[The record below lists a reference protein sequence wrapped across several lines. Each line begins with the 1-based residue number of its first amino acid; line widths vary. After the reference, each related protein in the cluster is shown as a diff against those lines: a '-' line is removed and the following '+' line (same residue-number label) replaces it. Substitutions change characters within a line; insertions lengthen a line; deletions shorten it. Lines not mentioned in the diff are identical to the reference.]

1 MSNQYFDN
9 NPNIKSEPFYI
20 DFYFYKHKLTFKSD
34 NGVFSKHNVDFGTN
48 LLLKNVSLKGAN
60 KFLDMGCGIG
70 IMGISLAKMHPE
82 IFVDMVD
89 VNLRA
94 IELVKENYILNKIEN
109 ANVFESNTYS
119 NITDKYDVIVT
130 NPPIRAG
137 KSVVHN
143 IVLNGKNHLT
153 NGGKIY
159 VVIQKKQGAESCLKA
174 MKEVYD
180 SVEVID
186 KDKGYYIIK
195 AIKL

>member
-48 LLLKNVSLKGAN
+48 LLLKNVSLRGAN
-60 KFLDMGCGIG
+60 KLLDMGCGIG
-70 IMGISLAKMHPE
+70 IIGISLAKMHPE

>member
-1 MSNQYFDN
+1 MSNQYFEN

-48 LLLKNVSLKGAN
+48 LLLKNVSLKGT
-60 KFLDMGCGIG
+60 KTLLDMGCGIG
-70 IMGISLAKMHPE
+70 IMGISLAKMYPE
-82 IFVDMVD
+82 IRVEMVD

-94 IELVKENYILNKIEN
+94 IELVKENFILNKIES
-109 ANVFESNTYS
+109 AFVYESNTYS
-119 NITDKYDVIVT
+119 NVNGEYDVIVT

-137 KSVVHN
+137 KSVVHD

-153 NGGKIY
+153 SGGKIY

-174 MKEVYD
+174 MKEVYNKVD
-180 SVEVID
+180 VID

-195 AIKL
+195 AIK

>member
-34 NGVFSKHNVDFGTN
+34 NGVFSKRNVDFGTN
-48 LLLKNVSLKGAN
+48 LLLKNVSLKGSN
-60 KFLDMGCGIG
+60 KLLDMGCGIG

-137 KSVVHN
+137 KSVVHD